1 MAAQWAV
8 PRESVHVSDL
18 VLGLLLYVV
27 GVLTMAGI
35 YSVLTIGLNI
45 QWGLTGLFNAGIA
58 GFFAI
63 GAYVSTILTS
73 APSATFIGGF
83 GAPFVVGLLVA
94 AVVTGAVGYFVGRL
108 CIRLRADYLAIATIG
123 IAEIFRLILKN
134 EIWATNGPRGISN
147 IPRPFEDWGQPWSQL
162 AFLGVVA
169 LVVLI
174 AYLLSERAGNSPWGR
189 VMRSIRDNEAA
200 AAAVGKNVT
209 GFRLQG
215 FVFGCALMGLGGALA
230 AHFFKFIGPE
240 STEPLMATFLVWV
253 MLIIGGSG
261 NNRGAM
267 LGAVAVWTLWSATE
281 LLTSQLPPE
290 WAVRAA
296 FLRVFLIGLGL
307 QIVLQRFSKGL
318 LPERPPK
325 STITTPRPPGGLH
338 LGQKETPPAE

>member
-1 MAAQWAV
+1 M
-8 PRESVHVSDL
+8 SDI
-18 VLGLLLYVV
+18 VLGLLLYVI
-27 GVLTMAGI
+27 GILTMAGI

-45 QWGLTGLFNAGIA
+45 QWGFTGLFNAGIA

-63 GAYVSTILTS
+63 GAYVSTIVTS
-73 APSATFIGGF
+73 DPNATFLGGF

-123 IAEIFRLILKN
+123 VAEIFRLVLKN

-147 IPRPFEDWGQPWSQL
+147 IPRPFEQFGQPWSQL

-174 AYLLSERAGNSPWGR
+174 AYLLAERAGHSPWGR

-215 FVFGCALMGLGGALA
+215 FIFGCALMGLGGALA

-267 LGAVAVWTLWSATE
+267 IGAVVVWTLWSATE
-281 LLTSQLPPE
+281 LLTTQLPPD
-290 WAVRAA
+290 WAVRAT

-318 LPERPPK
+318 LPERLPK
-325 STITTPRPPGGLH
+325 SA
-338 LGQKETPPAE
+338 LGNALRHAGPKLTQKETPPAE